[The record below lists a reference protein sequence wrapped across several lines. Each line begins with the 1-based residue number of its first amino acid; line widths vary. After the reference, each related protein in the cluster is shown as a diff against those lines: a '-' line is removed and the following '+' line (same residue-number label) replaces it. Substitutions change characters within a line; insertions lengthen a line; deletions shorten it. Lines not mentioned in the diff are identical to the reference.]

1 MKAILLKSL
10 NIENFKGI
18 KELRIDFN
26 NITNVFGENATG
38 KTSIFDAFTWV
49 MFDKDSK
56 NRSVFEIKP
65 LDKQNKVIRGLVTTV
80 TAVLEVNN
88 KEIKLTKKYEEK
100 WTRKRGES
108 EATFTKNETTY
119 MINDTPIKKSEYVK
133 EVAEIA
139 NEEQFKLLTNPYFF
153 SNELNWKKGR
163 ELILNVCGDITTE
176 QIIESNKDLTL
187 LITEFEKE
195 NNIDKIIKNR
205 KAIKNNLSKEK
216 EEIPVRVN
224 ECNKSMYDIDFEE
237 IEAQLKAKKADLE
250 AIEDML
256 LSGTKANEQ
265 ILKDK
270 EKIFELKQETQ
281 SIKQSASEKGNKKRN
296 ELLKEKDE
304 LKYNIKNLRN
314 NLVYLER
321 DNELKETLKKRA
333 IEKTT
338 NLRDKWTKKSQET
351 LDLSVIQTEC
361 PTCKRPLDLEDIEEK
376 KKEMLD
382 NFNLN
387 KAKELKEIAE
397 LGKSKNDD
405 VELFNTEIER
415 LKVDINKTLEEI
427 QEKAV
432 LLDKIKKELE
442 NTKSTEIYSTDEEKR
457 LTEISVEIKELEE
470 KINNKDA
477 DKNID
482 GLKENKKK
490 LTGEIELLNKEL
502 AKRDINKE
510 LLDRKEQLLNKEKEL
525 GIELA
530 HQEKILNLCEMFIK
544 TKVSLLESNISSKF
558 KNVTFKLFKEQ
569 INGGIEET
577 CEALVDGV
585 PFSNVN
591 TAGQING
598 GLDIINTL
606 SNHFGVKMPIFID
619 NRESVNDLIDI
630 DSQVINLI
638 VSNDNPLKIE
648 GAN

>member
-10 NIENFKGI
+10 DIENFKGI
-18 KELRIDFN
+18 KELHIDFN
-26 NITNVFGENATG
+26 NVTNVFGENATG

-65 LDKQNKVIRGLVTTV
+65 LDQQNKVIRGLVTTV

-133 EVAEIA
+133 EIAEIA
-139 NEEQFKLLTNPYFF
+139 EEEQFKLLTNPYFF
-153 SNELNWKKGR
+153 SNELNWKKAR
-163 ELILNVCGDITTE
+163 EVILEICGDITIE
-176 QIIESNKDLTL
+176 QIIETKQELTP

-205 KAIKNNLSKEK
+205 KASKNNLSKEK
-216 EEIPVRVN
+216 EEIPIRVN
-224 ECNKSMYDIDFEE
+224 ECNNSMYNIDFEE
-237 IEAQLKAKKADLE
+237 IEAQLNAKKSDLE
-250 AIEDML
+250 AVEDKL

-296 ELLKEKDE
+296 ELLKEKDD
-304 LKYNIKNLRN
+304 LQYNIKNLRN

-321 DNELKETLKKRA
+321 DSELKETLRKRA

-338 NLRDKWTKKSQET
+338 NLRDKWTKKSKET

-427 QEKAV
+427 QGKAV

-442 NTKSTEIYSTDEEKR
+442 STKSTEIYSADEEKR
-457 LTEISVEIKELEE
+457 LTEISAEIKELEE
-470 KINNKDA
+470 KINNKDV

-482 GLKENKKK
+482 ELKENKKK
-490 LTGEIELLNKEL
+490 LAVEIELLNKEL

-510 LLDRKEQLLNKEKEL
+510 LLDRKEQLLEKEKAL

-530 HQEKILNLCEMFIK
+530 HQEKILNLCELFIK
-544 TKVSLLESNISSKF
+544 TKVSLLESNISIKF

-569 INGGIEET
+569 INGGIEEI
-577 CEALVDGV
+577 CEALVNGV

>member
-133 EVAEIA
+133 EIAEIA

-250 AIEDML
+250 VIEDML

-265 ILKDK
+265 ILKDT
-270 EKIFELKQETQ
+270 EKVFELQQERLKITHL
-281 SIKQSASEKGNKKRN
+281 ATERGNKKRN
-296 ELLKEKDE
+296 ELINEKEK
-304 LKYNIKNLRN
+304 LKHNVQMLRN
-314 NLVYLER
+314 NLIYSEEKRKTKENSR
-321 DNELKETLKKRA
+321 DKLVEETN
-333 IEKTT
+333 
-338 NLRDKWTKKSQET
+338 NLRNEWSKKSQET
-351 LDLSVIQTEC
+351 LDLSTIQTEC
-361 PTCKRPLDLEDIEEK
+361 PTCKRPLEVHDIEAK
-376 KKEMLD
+376 KQEMLD

-387 KAKELKEIAE
+387 KAKELKGIGV
-397 LGKSKNDD
+397 LGKSKGEE
-405 VELFNTEIER
+405 VEKLNIEIEQLQLDEKEA
-415 LKVDINKTLEEI
+415 LKEI
-427 QEKAV
+427 QEKTV
-432 LLDKIKKELE
+432 LIDKIKKELE
-442 NTKSTEIYSTDEEKR
+442 STKSTEVYSLDEENR
-457 LTEISVEIKELEE
+457 LVEIDAEIKELEE
-470 KINNKDA
+470 KINNKD
-477 DKNID
+477 DNKNID
-482 GLKENKKK
+482 ELKENKKK
-490 LTGEIELLNKEL
+490 LAVEIELLNKEL

-530 HQEKILNLCEMFIK
+530 HQEKILNLCELFIK

-577 CEALVDGV
+577 CEALINGV
-585 PFSNVN
+585 PFSNAN

-606 SNHFGVKMPIFID
+606 SKHFEIKMPIFVD
-619 NRESVNDLIDI
+619 NRESVNTLIDI
-630 DSQVINLI
+630 DSQIINLV

-648 GAN
+648 GVN